1 MYFVTDPNL
10 ISAAQRSKTL
20 SAQALFFQI
29 EKDVMGLSKNVVEL
43 MRPIPGGPAGEQDS
57 PFIQDRNTSG
67 HVPLQPGPILNKM
80 NAAVLK
86 NISGFIS
93 QVGTEWEEKNL
104 WLWLRDTFTISSS
117 AATFGAAFPLA
128 KDPELIEALWYAQA
142 SYLSS
147 TH

>member
-1 MYFVTDPNL
+1 MYLVTDPNL
-10 ISAAQRSKTL
+10 VPVAQRSKTL

-29 EKDVMGLSKNVVEL
+29 EKDVMGLSQNVVEL
-43 MRPIPGGPAGEQDS
+43 MRPIPGGPAGEEDS
-57 PFIQDRNTSG
+57 PFIQERNTSG

-86 NISGFIS
+86 NISGFINRI
-93 QVGTEWEEKNL
+93 GPEWEEKNL
-104 WLWLRDTFTISSS
+104 WLWLRDTFTIASS

-128 KDPELIEALWYAQA
+128 KDPELIQALW
-142 SYLSS
+142 SVHFHLLPS